1 MRTYWK
7 HCNPTQ
13 SGGQFKEMGPSF
25 ISAVQVSSSAEKQ
38 LVDTQK
44 GKLERSGIFGKGP
57 IVTQILHGPRLDFDP
72 IPADQRE
79 TLKALKLSDPKK

>member
-13 SGGQFKEMGPSF
+13 AGGQFKDVGANY
-25 ISAVQVSSSAEKQ
+25 ISTVQVSSSAEKE
-38 LVDTQK
+38 LAETQK
-44 GKLERSGIFGKGP
+44 GKLQRSGIFGKDP
-57 IVTQILHGPRLDFDP
+57 IVTTFLDGPPLSFDP
-72 IPADQRE
+72 IPVDQRG